1 MTIAEIL
8 RLPPQKRKELYKVD
22 GIEYIKIDGTVF
34 TGYKAFTFLLEKS
47 YVLSPERSSGGVID
61 NLNSH
66 ATFITPHLKIDFSI
80 MSIDD
85 YRTLMGLL
93 YSKNEFL
100 VECYDIVNNTITRNK
115 MYFATEE
122 MPKLWTIV
130 EAINGDSS
138 VELLGVQDYV
148 VEMIGSNASLE
159 TVDILYY
166 DNNGTLI
173 AEATQTVDKNT
184 EAIINY
190 DFVPNAPYRFDGV
203 WIDETG
209 AEVKNGE
216 AITVIKEK
224 KLTAKV
230 VDTNQYTLSFNYGK
244 GVAPVETTTSQP
256 VLNVPITKGQTIAT
270 AINNA
275 KIQTTNGVFQFPTKG
290 TGLAEVNYTLGDQ
303 NKKISGDLVYYFV
316 GWYWTSE
323 KNTATMVLSS
333 TTYDYNFNRTIFQ
346 IYEPI
351 KHRVL
356 YQTNTED
363 ISLDNQSLG
372 YGETIPY
379 ARLARKGYSFGGWFL
394 DSAFTKT
401 APTTMPPEEI
411 TVYAKWEEVK

>member
-1 MTIAEIL
+1 MTVEEIL

-100 VECYDIVNNTITRNK
+100 VECYDIVNNTITKNK

-130 EAINGDSS
+130 EALNGDSS

-148 VEMIGSNASLE
+148 VEMIGTNASLE

-173 AEATQTVDKNT
+173 ADATQSVDKNT

-244 GVAPVETTTSQP
+244 GVAPIETTTSQP
-256 VLNVPITKGQTIAT
+256 VLNVPVTKGQTIAT

-275 KIQTTNGVFQFPTKG
+275 NIQTTNGVFQFPATG
-290 TGLAEVNYTLGDQ
+290 TVLAEVTYTLGEET
-303 NKKISGDLVYYFV
+303 KKIDGNLVYSFI
-316 GWYWTSE
+316 GWYWTNE

-333 TTYDYNFNRTIFQ
+333 TTYDYNLNRTIFQ

-351 KHRVL
+351 KHRIL
-356 YQTNTED
+356 YQTSMKQQ
-363 ISLDNQSLG
+363 I
-372 YGETIPY
+372 
-379 ARLARKGYSFGGWFL
+379 
-394 DSAFTKT
+394 
-401 APTTMPPEEI
+401 
-411 TVYAKWEEVK
+411 